1 MSCNDESSTNT
12 SNSRD
17 NSQPISPS
25 PTKRNQT
32 NAINLGDGESSRNC
46 SHDDNK
52 PPKKKTRKTKTKHTT
67 GQKYEK
73 YDKKHEHIA
82 IDYFLGLHEVVWE
95 KRSDGTEQKIISI
108 GKTPFEDIN
117 RITLL
122 HTLQLIQVPLANKD
136 KVIKVL
142 RECRIIE
149 TN

>member
-52 PPKKKTRKTKTKHTT
+52 PPKKKQGKQKRNTRLAKNMKSMT
-67 GQKYEK
+67 
-73 YDKKHEHIA
+73 
-82 IDYFLGLHEVVWE
+82 
-95 KRSDGTEQKIISI
+95 RSM
-108 GKTPFEDIN
+108 N
-117 RITLL
+117 
-122 HTLQLIQVPLANKD
+122 TLQ
-136 KVIKVL
+136 
-142 RECRIIE
+142 
-149 TN
+149 